1 MHSLLFRFCFFF
13 KVRMPVTARDNST
26 ANSTKFCLSSPR
38 IFKRSTMEMF
48 IFFSRTCISISHH
61 LISKNKKAIKTKENR
76 PSPLQSCSVSC
87 LRDCTCM
94 CSMRVNFDRYTNT
107 KAQIRKRQSN
117 CLSLVEPHLRSDV
130 VKITNL

>member
-1 MHSLLFRFCFFF
+1 
-13 KVRMPVTARDNST
+13 MPVTARDNST

-38 IFKRSTMEMF
+38 IFKREYHGKMF

-76 PSPLQSCSVSC
+76 PSPLQSCSASC